1 MHDTFGIEGLL
12 NSLYAIESGPIMKSL
27 YKCPPAVRMCT
38 LAVTMA
44 LTASVAVLGTAS
56 SAIAAPK
63 GEFAVFSN
71 CPLTASEVKACL
83 VAKTESGQFTVGKET
98 VPIKNTIT
106 LQGGFKENEETEA
119 LTFIAAANGETL
131 SKTPQPVPGGLAGFF
146 KCPEIGNIIE
156 RIACEVTFEN
166 GLTGV
171 NATTELAA
179 PASSIGLNEENLLSE
194 KGTALSLPVKVK
206 LENPILGSECYIGS
220 NASPIV
226 INLTTGTTSPPAP
239 NKPIKG
245 SRGTLESNAEGTILT
260 ISKNSLVNNSF
271 ASPGA
276 SGCGGIFS
284 FLLDPLIDAKLG
296 IPAAAGNNTAILN
309 GTLKQASAKAV
320 KASE

>member
-1 MHDTFGIEGLL
+1 MIKLHQ
-12 NSLYAIESGPIMKSL
+12 SPSV
-27 YKCPPAVRMCT
+27 VRMSA
-38 LAVTMA
+38 LAVAMVV
-44 LTASVAVLGTAS
+44 TASVAVLSVAS
-56 SAIAAPK
+56 PALAAPK
-63 GEFAVFSN
+63 GEFAVFSD
-71 CPLTASEVKACL
+71 CPLTAPGIKACL

-98 VPIKNTIT
+98 VPIKNPIT
-106 LQGGFKENEETEA
+106 LQGGFKENEDGS
-119 LTFIAAANGETL
+119 LTFIGAANGETL

-146 KCPEIGNIIE
+146 KCPEISNFFE
-156 RIACEVTFEN
+156 RVACELAFEN
-166 GLTGV
+166 QVTGV

-179 PASSIGLNEENLLSE
+179 PASSIGLNEENLLGE
-194 KGTALSLPVKVK
+194 TGTALSLPVKVK
-206 LENPILGSECYIGS
+206 LENPLLGSECYIGS
-220 NASPIV
+220 NASPII

-245 SRGTLESNAEGTILT
+245 SAGTLESNPEGNILT

-276 SGCGGIFS
+276 TGCGGIFS
-284 FLLDPLIDAKLG
+284 ILLDPLIDAKLG